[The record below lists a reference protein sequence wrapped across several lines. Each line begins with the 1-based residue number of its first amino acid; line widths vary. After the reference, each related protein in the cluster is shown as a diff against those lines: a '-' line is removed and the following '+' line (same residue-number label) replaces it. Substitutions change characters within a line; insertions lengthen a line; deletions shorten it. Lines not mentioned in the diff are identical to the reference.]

1 MLNTRLSDLQ
11 QCAASRACCSE
22 RLPSTLLP
30 SVFVIHSGFI
40 DSLIK
45 TSIFAY
51 RWKQA
56 MSFMPGVSIRE
67 RPSPENDSIHS
78 FGEQSGDEKSEK
90 SGFVELL
97 RVRFF
102 IAMFCC

>member
-11 QCAASRACCSE
+11 QCAASRACCSK

-30 SVFVIHSGFI
+30 SVFVINSGFI

-45 TSIFAY
+45 TSIVAY

-56 MSFMPGVSIRE
+56 M
-67 RPSPENDSIHS
+67 
-78 FGEQSGDEKSEK
+78 
-90 SGFVELL
+90 
-97 RVRFF
+97 
-102 IAMFCC
+102 